1 MPVNPQRYLMNC
13 FVHRWILP
21 IALLTLA
28 GLQAIG
34 EAVSPPTNLATLNH
48 SGGDVGRGMPTG
60 WTNYHRILWLGDT
73 VLQHPAQFPQ
83 FFQLV
88 HEMGIDSITAGAGSD
103 PSLAET
109 NHLQYYVENIV
120 NRGLCLKFNSNVKDW
135 DKFVTDWAKGGR
147 PDSALIRDYSLDD
160 PQWLH
165 SAQRGVEQAVE
176 RHKGSHPFA
185 YDLRDELS
193 VTYSANPFDY
203 DFSPVTLAGFRQW
216 LRTQYA
222 DLQALNREWETH
234 FENWEAVMPYTTD
247 QIKNRMASGD
257 AIPRGKPDWQ
267 AVQHLHF
274 TAHPPTNGVTAWN
287 FAPWADFRT
296 YMDGSLSRALGSLRD
311 AAHRIDPASQIGIE
325 GTQMAHAFGG
335 YDLWSLSQVLDW
347 IEPYDIGNSREILG
361 SFMRGKPFVTTV
373 FESDSNHASRRLW
386 HLLLEGDRGCI
397 VWWSEDCV
405 EWKDGAFVLS
415 RKAKALAPVLKEMA
429 SPLATLF
436 QNAQP
441 EFDPIYIH
449 YSQPSIQADWL
460 IESTVDGSTWLR
472 RFSSFEA
479 DNNRLAKVR
488 DSWVKL
494 FQDAGFSPQFISA
507 HDLESGA
514 LGQNRAE
521 VLVLP
526 NSLALSD
533 AEAAGIE
540 RFLQAPGHVAF
551 ADGTPGVFDEHG
563 RRRSRSPLQ
572 GRFPASLSSEVM
584 GAASGK
590 MGPATTWHDDIS
602 HYAATRLKSPATN
615 TMEWL
620 RKNLAGTRQ
629 AISVPPGTRTRI
641 HRYRIGK
648 TQLVAFERNIDYHM
662 SEELKQAGGN
672 ESLEKPVEITASLQ
686 SPVHVFD
693 LQARKYL
700 GRLGEVRF
708 TLDPWRPSFF
718 VLAGSKEEG
727 AAILA
732 NLGE

>member
-1 MPVNPQRYLMNC
+1 MKSSIPCRVTLST
-13 FVHRWILP
+13 
-21 IALLTLA
+21 LLFATGAATAA
-28 GLQAIG
+28 G
-34 EAVSPPTNLATLNH
+34 AVSPGVSIPTPVD
-48 SGGDVGRGMPTG
+48 GGLVYERPLTG

-73 VLQHPAQFPQ
+73 VMQHPAQFPQ

-88 HEMGIDSITAGAGSD
+88 REMGIDSITTSAGGS

-147 PDSALIRDYSLDD
+147 PDSALVRDYSLDD
-160 PQWLH
+160 PQWLR

-176 RHKGSHPFA
+176 QHKGGKPFA

-203 DFSPVTLAGFRQW
+203 DFSPATLSSFRKW
-216 LRTQYA
+216 LRTLYA
-222 DLQALNREWETH
+222 DLAALNLEWETQ
-234 FENWEAVMPYTTD
+234 FESWDSVMPFTTD
-247 QIKNRMASGD
+247 RIKNRMASGD
-257 AIPRGKPDWQ
+257 AIPRGQPDWQ
-267 AVQHLHF
+267 AVQHVHF
-274 TAHPPTNGVTAWN
+274 TADPPATGLTAWN
-287 FAPWADFRT
+287 FSPWADFRT
-296 YMDGSLSRALGSLRD
+296 YMDGSLARALGSLRD

-415 RKAKALAPVLKEMA
+415 KKAKALAPVLKEMA
-429 SPLATLF
+429 SPLAALF

-479 DNNRLAKVR
+479 DYNRLAKVR

-494 FQDAGFSPQFISA
+494 FQDAGFTPQFISA
-507 HDLESGA
+507 RDLESGA

-533 AEAAGIE
+533 AEAAEIE
-540 RFLQAPGHVAF
+540 RFVKVSGHVAF
-551 ADGTPGVFDEHG
+551 ADGTPGLFDEHG
-563 RRRSRSPLQ
+563 RRRKRSPLE
-572 GRFPASLSSEVM
+572 GRFPSSLSNEVM

-590 MGPATTWHDDIS
+590 IGSTAPRNEDIS
-602 HYAATRLKSPATN
+602 HYAAARLKGPATD
-615 TMEWL
+615 TVEWV
-620 RKNLAGTRQ
+620 RQNLPRTQ
-629 AISVPPGTRTRI
+629 QSISVPPETHTRT
-641 HRYRIGK
+641 HRYRLGR

-672 ESLEKPVEITASLQ
+672 ESLEKPVEITASLK
-686 SPVHVFD
+686 SPAHVYD

-700 GRLGEVRF
+700 GKLREVRF
-708 TLDPWRPSFF
+708 RLDPWRPSLFA
-718 VLAGSKEEG
+718 LAENEQDG
-727 AAILA
+727 ATIINTLPKDDR
-732 NLGE
+732 